1 MGSPNPFPGS
11 YNSQMLAELQAAFD
25 AAWAELRTLNPS
37 RDATMGE
44 ELRILLS
51 KRSIALAD
59 EGITDAVTLRKLAMQ
74 SVRLNLQ
81 GERVKSNRF
90 R

>member
-11 YNSQMLAELQAAFD
+11 YNSQMLAVLQAAFD
-25 AAWAELRTLNPS
+25 AAWAELRTLNAV
-37 RDATMGE
+37 RDAARE
-44 ELRILLS
+44 KELRILLS
-51 KRSIALAD
+51 KRIIALAN

-74 SVRLNLQ
+74 SVRLNGP
-81 GERVKSNRF
+81 GERIKSNRF